1 MSILSS
7 LTLSDAT
14 KRTENTD
21 PKANLRRKMAASL
34 DVQIAGANAEIAGQ
48 HYAVEVEKWFTT
60 DPSTGTKE
68 RRKVQKVFR
77 RMWFKDGTD
86 RVMLELRFAGKPLL
100 IAGKSSIVVG
110 TVDHVVPA
118 KLGRKLFDGYTG
130 SKKLW
135 EFPHDNHNDVFT
147 TLPAIGR
154 QLLQLWQVK

>member
-14 KRTENTD
+14 KRTENAD
-21 PKANLRRKMAASL
+21 PKANLRRKMAAGL
-34 DVQIAGANAEIAGQ
+34 DIQIAGANAEIAGQ

-60 DPSTGTKE
+60 DPATGTKE

-110 TVDHVVPA
+110 AMDQIVPILQTVKKAVLAGELDA
-118 KLGRKLFDGYTG
+118 ALKAALDSRKRNLKPKTATAAAPKAG
-130 SKKLW
+130 K
-135 EFPHDNHNDVFT
+135 
-147 TLPAIGR
+147 
-154 QLLQLWQVK
+154 

>member
-110 TVDHVVPA
+110 TVDQIVPTLQTVKKAVLAGELDAALKAALDSRKRTLKQKTATAATPTPKAA
-118 KLGRKLFDGYTG
+118 K
-130 SKKLW
+130 
-135 EFPHDNHNDVFT
+135 
-147 TLPAIGR
+147 
-154 QLLQLWQVK
+154 

>member
-21 PKANLRRKMAASL
+21 PKANLRRKMAAAL
-34 DVQIAGANAEIAGQ
+34 DQQIAGANAEIAGQ

-60 DPSTGTKE
+60 DPATGTKE

-110 TVDHVVPA
+110 TVDQIVPTLQTVKKA
-118 KLGRKLFDGYTG
+118 VLAGELDAALKAALDSRKR
-130 SKKLW
+130 
-135 EFPHDNHNDVFT
+135 
-147 TLPAIGR
+147 TLKQKTATAAAPAPKAG
-154 QLLQLWQVK
+154 K